1 MRIDDA
7 TWCCNQYATATRAAP
22 FCHCNTTQHNST
34 ELFLFLQEPLPP
46 SGAAWRGAAE
56 VTAATE
62 VSRLSTGLEMIIQ
75 WSEGKKTICKR
86 PYSSSSRRE

>member
-1 MRIDDA
+1 MRIDVA

-34 ELFLFLQEPLPP
+34 ELFLDISIFTRAPP
-46 SGAAWRGAAE
+46 SGAAE